1 MGLFGRKKSDS
12 STTKVSIQREGFAHI
27 RQISEA
33 VTTMPW
39 GLSLL
44 SLAWTAGPVTLIA
57 AQLSYVLGYN
67 KAPTQEN
74 LIFFII
80 YTVITGVAGIVA
92 QIVYRLT
99 RVPKIEEEKRRVSLV
114 LEQLPELRW
123 QVLDLHTHQ
132 HDPDQ
137 RQRYVAKL
145 LLQKADLDPESLKQA
160 IYDLTQNK
168 AFARLISQIE
178 IYRQVGMD
186 RRIDDLVESQ
196 RFLIRHV
203 LIQLESIEP
212 DAIPY
217 IRTRL
222 QGDSPDQKLGMP
234 RQENFIERIFAAIE
248 EENDLLMSDEDVEE
262 MIVLA
267 FELLCG
273 RRISMLTFAYRG
285 RWELADALDRME
297 RNRSEYRIAQATG
310 LSRIRALAN
319 FINQQYLL
327 QRSSDDEEVEQ
338 LQINQ
343 SADILVESAEHYM
356 DESAERLSEYCRK
369 ARRKKA
375 KVDKEWIREQSRQ
388 LGEALN
394 LWKEIRRAYERI
406 GRIHV
411 QLLKASDRWE
421 KFVDT
426 FSVSDTK
433 LQIGSGHRGL
443 RVTEKSIY
451 LDEEGISEVCQ
462 KLFDFL
468 VKHKL
473 TPEDLNQARNK
484 ALRGRVERA
493 QLPEDHITPEIAKQ
507 LAIEIALALEP
518 HIHLSRPEIQ
528 RAIYSTNAIY
538 MNDIEPGMSAATKA
552 AMGTAMANE
561 KRHDL
566 SVAAER
572 LALAL
577 VKHYRVELGEDA
589 IAFLRDTY
597 HARESRLN
605 VLNQFAKPRERKIS
619 YLNLRPPVV
628 AAPKRDWYKALIEAR
643 RLAE

>member
-1 MGLFGRKKSDS
+1 MNFFGRTKSEN
-12 STTKVSIQREGFAHI
+12 STTRVSIQREGFAHI

-39 GLSLL
+39 GISLL

-92 QIVYRLT
+92 QITYRLT
-99 RVPKIEEEKRRVSLV
+99 RVPKLEEEKRRVSLV

-132 HDPDQ
+132 HNVEQ

-160 IYDLTQNK
+160 IYDLTLNK

-203 LIQLESIEP
+203 LVQLETVEP
-212 DAIPY
+212 DAIPI
-217 IRTRL
+217 IRARL

-273 RRISMLTFAYRG
+273 RKISMLTFAYRG

-297 RNRSEYRIAQATG
+297 RYRSEYRIAQATG
-310 LSRIRALAN
+310 LSRIRALAS
-319 FINQQYLL
+319 FINQQNLA
-327 QRSSDDEEVEQ
+327 QRVSEEDVIEQ
-338 LQINQ
+338 LQLNQ
-343 SADILVESAEHYM
+343 SADTLVESAEIYM
-356 DESAERLSEYCRK
+356 DERAESLSEYCRK

-375 KVDKEWIREQSRQ
+375 KVDKEWIREQSRE

-394 LWKEIRRAYERI
+394 LWKEIRRSYERI

-411 QLLKASDRWE
+411 QLLKASERWE

-426 FSVSDTK
+426 FSVSDNK

-443 RVTEKSIY
+443 KVTEKFVY
-451 LDEEGISEVCQ
+451 LDEEAISEVCTR
-462 KLFDFL
+462 LHSFMA
-468 VKHKL
+468 KHKL
-473 TPEDLNQARNK
+473 TPEDQNQARNK
-484 ALRGRVERA
+484 ALRGRVERSS
-493 QLPEDHITPEIAKQ
+493 LPEDHITPELAKQ

-538 MNDIEPGMSAATKA
+538 MNDIEPGMSAATKV
-552 AMGTAMANE
+552 AMGAAMANE

-577 VKHYRVELGEDA
+577 VKHYRVELGEEA
-589 IAFLRDTY
+589 VAFLRDTY

-605 VLNQFAKPRERKIS
+605 MLNQFAKPRERKIS

-628 AAPKRDWYKALIEAR
+628 SAPKRDWYKALIEAR
-643 RLAE
+643 RLAD

>member
-1 MGLFGRKKSDS
+1 MGFFGRKAANN
-12 STTKVSIQREGFAHI
+12 STTKVSIQREGFSHI

-80 YTVITGVAGIVA
+80 YTVITGVAGIIA

-132 HDPDQ
+132 HDPEQ

-145 LLQKADLDPESLKQA
+145 LLHKADLDPESLKQA
-160 IYDLTQNK
+160 VYDLTQNK

-186 RRIDDLVESQ
+186 RRINDLVENQ

-203 LIQLESIEP
+203 LVQLENIEP
-212 DAIPY
+212 DAIPLL
-217 IRTRL
+217 RTRL
-222 QGDSPDQKLGMP
+222 QGDSPDQKMGMA
-234 RQENFIERIFAAIE
+234 RQENFIERVFAAIE

-273 RRISMLTFAYRG
+273 RKIPMLSFTYKG
-285 RWELADALDRME
+285 RWELATALDRME

-310 LSRIRALAN
+310 LSRIRSLAN
-319 FINQQYLL
+319 FINQQNS
-327 QRSSDDEEVEQ
+327 QNREDDDEDVEY

-343 SADILVESAEHYM
+343 SADILVASAEAYM
-356 DESAERLSEYCRK
+356 DQCAEELSAYCRK
-369 ARRKKA
+369 VRRRRKEA
-375 KVDKEWIREQSRQ
+375 DREWIREQSRL
-388 LGEALN
+388 LGEAMN

-406 GRIHV
+406 GRMHV
-411 QLLKASDRWE
+411 QLLKASERWE
-421 KFVDT
+421 RFVDT
-426 FSVSDTK
+426 FSVSDEK
-433 LQIGSGHRGL
+433 LQIGSGLRGL
-443 RVTEKSIY
+443 TVTEKSIS
-451 LDEEGISEVCQ
+451 LDEEAISEVCAV
-462 KLFDFL
+462 LSEFM

-473 TPEDLNQARNK
+473 TPDDLNHARTK
-484 ALRGRVERA
+484 TLRGRVERSM
-493 QLPEDHITPEIAKQ
+493 LPEDHITPEIAKQ

-518 HIHLSRPEIQ
+518 HIYLSRPEIQ
-528 RAIYSTNAIY
+528 RAIYSTHAIY

-552 AMGTAMANE
+552 AMGSAMAKE

-577 VKHYRVELGEDA
+577 VKHYQVELGDDA

-605 VLNQFAKPRERKIS
+605 MLNQFAKPRERKIS

-628 AAPKRDWYKALIEAR
+628 AAPKRDWYKALIAAR
-643 RLAE
+643 RLAD

>member
-1 MGLFGRKKSDS
+1 MGLFSRNSTDS
-12 STTKVSIQREGFAHI
+12 ATTRVSIQREGFTHI

-57 AQLSYVLGYN
+57 AQLSYILGYN

-74 LIFFII
+74 LMFFII

-92 QIVYRLT
+92 QVVYRLT
-99 RVPKIEEEKRRVSLV
+99 RVPKIEEQQRRVSLV

-123 QVLDLHTHQ
+123 QVLDLHTHH
-132 HDPDQ
+132 HDPEQ

-160 IYDLTQNK
+160 IFDLTHNK
-168 AFARLISQIE
+168 TFARLISQIE

-186 RRIDDLVESQ
+186 RRINDLVENQ

-203 LIQLESIEP
+203 LIQLENVEP
-212 DAIPY
+212 DALPI

-222 QGDSPDQKLGMP
+222 QGDSPDQKVGMP

-267 FELLCG
+267 FELICG
-273 RRISMLTFAYRG
+273 RKIPMLTFTYKG
-285 RWELADALDRME
+285 RWELATALDRME

-310 LSRIRALAN
+310 LSRIRALAS
-319 FINQQYLL
+319 FINQQNIL
-327 QRSSDDEEVEQ
+327 QRTDEEEDAEH

-343 SADILVESAEHYM
+343 SADSLVESAEAYM
-356 DESAERLSEYCRK
+356 DECAASLSEYCLRT
-369 ARRKKA
+369 RRKRDKA
-375 KVDKEWIREQSRQ
+375 DKDWIREQAKQ
-388 LGEALN
+388 LADALN

-406 GRIHV
+406 GRMHV

-426 FSVSDTK
+426 FSVSDSK

-443 RVTEKSIY
+443 TVTEKSVY
-451 LDEEGISEVCQ
+451 LDEEAISEVCTR
-462 KLFDFL
+462 LFDFL
-468 VKHKL
+468 TKHKL
-473 TPEDLNQARNK
+473 TPEDQNLARNK
-484 ALRGRVERA
+484 ALRGRVERNL
-493 QLPEDHITPEIAKQ
+493 LPEDHITPEIAKQ
-507 LAIEIALALEP
+507 FAIEIALALEP
-518 HIHLSRPEIQ
+518 HIFLSRPEIQ

-552 AMGTAMANE
+552 SMGSAMAKE

-577 VKHYRVELGEDA
+577 VKHYQVELGDDA
-589 IAFLRDTY
+589 ITFLRDNY
-597 HARESRLN
+597 HARETRLN
-605 VLNQFAKPRERKIS
+605 MLNQFAKPRERKVS

-628 AAPKRDWYKALIEAR
+628 VAPKRDWYKALIAAR
-643 RLAE
+643 RFMA

>member
-1 MGLFGRKKSDS
+1 MGLFGGRKADNA
-12 STTKVSIQREGFAHI
+12 TTRVSIQREGFSHI

-57 AQLSYVLGYN
+57 AQLSYMLGYN

-74 LIFFII
+74 LMFFFV

-132 HDPDQ
+132 HDTEQ
-137 RQRYVAKL
+137 RQRYVARL

-203 LIQLESIEP
+203 LVQLESVEP
-212 DAIPY
+212 DAIPL

-222 QGDSPDQKLGMP
+222 QGDSPDQKVGMP
-234 RQENFIERIFAAIE
+234 RQENFIERVFAAIE

-273 RRISMLTFAYRG
+273 RKIPMLPFAYKG
-285 RWELADALDRME
+285 RWELANALDRME

-310 LSRIRALAN
+310 LSRIRALAS
-319 FINQQYLL
+319 FINQQYAL
-327 QRSSDDEEVEQ
+327 QRQEEAEEIEY

-343 SADILVESAEHYM
+343 SADLLVESAEHYM
-356 DESAERLSEYCRK
+356 DEIAQSLSEYCRK
-369 ARRKKA
+369 ARRSKA
-375 KVDKEWIREQSRQ
+375 KADKAWIQEQARL
-388 LGEALN
+388 LGEAVN

-406 GRIHV
+406 GRMHV
-411 QLLKASDRWE
+411 QLLKASERWE
-421 KFVDT
+421 RFVDA
-426 FSVSDTK
+426 FSVSDAK
-433 LQIGSGHRGL
+433 LQIGTGHRGL
-443 RVTEKSIY
+443 TVTEKSIS
-451 LDEEGISEVCQ
+451 LDEEAISDVCA
-462 KLFDFL
+462 KLHEFL
-468 VKHKL
+468 IKHKL
-473 TPEDLNQARNK
+473 TPEDQNRARNK
-484 ALRGRVERA
+484 TLRGRVERSF
-493 QLPEDHITPEIAKQ
+493 LPDDHITSEIAKQ

-538 MNDIEPGMSAATKA
+538 MNDIEPGLSAATKA
-552 AMGTAMANE
+552 AMGAAMANE

-577 VKHYRVELGEDA
+577 VKHYRVDLGEDA

-605 VLNQFAKPRERKIS
+605 MLNQFAKPRERKIS

-628 AAPKRDWYKALIEAR
+628 AAPKRDWYKALIAAR
-643 RLAE
+643 RLIG